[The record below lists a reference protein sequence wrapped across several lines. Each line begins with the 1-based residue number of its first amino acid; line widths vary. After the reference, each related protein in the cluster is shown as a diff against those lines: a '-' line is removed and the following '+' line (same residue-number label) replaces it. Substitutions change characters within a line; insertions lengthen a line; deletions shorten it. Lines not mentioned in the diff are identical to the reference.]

1 MAMGLL
7 GGFDDP
13 KTLGLLGMAAPLL
26 QAGGYSQTPVS
37 LGQAMGVGLQGG
49 VQGYQQGAQTQQVG
63 KLRAFQMAQMEREAR
78 QQEARDAAY
87 RSLLEG
93 NTPMSPGMDAGPT
106 IRNASMTMPSPVAG
120 MNPQQIAM
128 LQAMGPEQGMALLAQ
143 QQFAKPQGPIKL
155 GANEE
160 LRDPNDPSR
169 VLARGMSPDRTFKV
183 GDTRVIEMGDKKIT
197 QEWDG
202 RGWTK
207 LADAPRSTEQRNV
220 QTVTLADGI
229 YALRPDGTRGEKIGD
244 RPDRNEGEGREFTQE
259 RNIRSEYTTAS
270 KPFEELRQHWTR
282 LNAAHQ
288 QKDGPGDIALVYS
301 FMKML
306 DPTSVVREGEF
317 ATAQNAGGVPDQ
329 IMQMYNRALQGERL
343 PDNVRD
349 GFLQQGA
356 RQFDGIARNQVE
368 VEQRYRQL
376 AQANMLNPERT
387 VPDLFG
393 RIPRPDMSAP
403 FQWGG
408 VQTQPTRTATQ
419 PAAPAQRAAV
429 PPGMPALP
437 PGFEVVR

>member
-26 QAGGYSQTPVS
+26 QAGGYSQNPTS
-37 LGQAMGVGLQGG
+37 LGQALGAGLQGG
-49 VQGYQQGAQTQQVG
+49 VQGYQQGAQAQ
-63 KLRAFQMAQMEREAR
+63 RAAKMSAMQMAEAERQAKQREA
-78 QQEARDAAY
+78 QEAAY
-87 RSLLEG
+87 QAYLQG
-93 NTPMSPGMDAGPT
+93 NTPMTPGMGAGPT
-106 IRNASMTMPSPVAG
+106 MQNASMAAPSPVAG
-120 MNPQQIAM
+120 MNPQQIA
-128 LQAMGPEQGMALLAQ
+128 LLRAMGPQQGMSILAQ
-143 QQFAKPQGPIKL
+143 QQFGKPQGPIKL

-160 LRDPNDPSR
+160 LRDPNDPTR
-169 VLARGMSPDRTFKV
+169 VLARGAQPDRTFKV
-183 GDTRVIEMGDKKIT
+183 GDTRVIEMGDRKVT

-202 RGWTK
+202 QKWSK
-207 LADAPRSTEQRNV
+207 LADAPRSTEARTV
-220 QTVTLADGI
+220 QTQIFDDGV
-229 YALRPDGTRGEKIGD
+229 YERSPSGQWVKVGN

-282 LNAAHQ
+282 LNAAHN

-329 IMQMYNRALQGERL
+329 VMQMYNRALQGERL
-343 PDNVRD
+343 PDTVRD

-376 AQANMLNPERT
+376 AQSNMLNPERT

-393 RIPRPDMSAP
+393 RIPRPDMSRP

-408 VQTQPTRTATQ
+408 VQTQPVRTADQ
-419 PAAPAQRAAV
+419 PPQRAAIPQGV
-429 PPGMPALP
+429 PQPP